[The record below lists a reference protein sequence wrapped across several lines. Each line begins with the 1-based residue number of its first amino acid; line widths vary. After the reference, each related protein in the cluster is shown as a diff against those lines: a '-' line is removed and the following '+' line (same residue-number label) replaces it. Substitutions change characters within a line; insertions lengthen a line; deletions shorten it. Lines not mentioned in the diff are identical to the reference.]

1 MSDTT
6 QGTISV
12 LDFRRRR
19 MAVQWNIENGAWIS
33 HEEAPVLV
41 HGIALIRPSCASI
54 CLYGH
59 DGSLILQI
67 GADHHVL
74 AGVGAVHTGAVHTG
88 VVIKCRRVALS
99 LGFRREIA
107 VKPASGA
114 ALFRHQYWIDS
125 QPDFFKMLADK
136 TASQEWRAASAR
148 TWSEGVS
155 SAQLRESWAR

>member
-19 MAVQWNIENGAWIS
+19 MAVQWNIESGAWVS
-33 HEEAPVLV
+33 HEEAPALV
-41 HGIALIRPSCASI
+41 HGIALIRPSCANI

-74 AGVGAVHTGAVHTG
+74 ADAGAAHMS
-88 VVIKCRRVALS
+88 VVIKCGRVALS

-107 VKPASGA
+107 VKAASGA
-114 ALFRHQYWIDS
+114 ALFTHQYWIDS

-136 TASQEWRAASAR
+136 TASEEWRAASAR
-148 TWSEGVS
+148 SWSEGVS
-155 SAQLRESWAR
+155 SAQLRENWAR